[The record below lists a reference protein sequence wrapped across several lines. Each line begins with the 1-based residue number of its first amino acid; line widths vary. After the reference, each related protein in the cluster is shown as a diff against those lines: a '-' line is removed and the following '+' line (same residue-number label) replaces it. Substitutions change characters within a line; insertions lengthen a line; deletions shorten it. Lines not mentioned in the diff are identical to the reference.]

1 MAVSPTICPDFV
13 WHCLNFPLS
22 DFSRTLLCKGNSG
35 RKVINL
41 YLPWKPLIRG
51 DLKERP
57 IERCCIFEGGE
68 REAGRGLSLVHTSS
82 PIGDFSSPGLFLTV
96 PLSDAC
102 LHWSYIED
110 CPTPPSAPLPFPP
123 LLYLVVMHVYIEA
136 TLKIAPLHATLKIAP
151 LPPPY
156 QINQNSSL
164 HSDIGQADFQTNLKF
179 SCFFIYHYFFI
190 LRNILQEFLVLRKYF
205 LK

>member
-110 CPTPPSAPLPFPP
+110 CPTPC
-123 LLYLVVMHVYIEA
+123 YIEDCPTPPSLPDKPEFILA
-136 TLKIAPLHATLKIAP
+136 FWYWASRFSNKFKILLFFYLPLFFYFKKHLTRISCFKKIFLKIVK
-151 LPPPY
+151 
-156 QINQNSSL
+156 S
-164 HSDIGQADFQTNLKF
+164 
-179 SCFFIYHYFFI
+179 
-190 LRNILQEFLVLRKYF
+190 YF
-205 LK
+205 LLRTD